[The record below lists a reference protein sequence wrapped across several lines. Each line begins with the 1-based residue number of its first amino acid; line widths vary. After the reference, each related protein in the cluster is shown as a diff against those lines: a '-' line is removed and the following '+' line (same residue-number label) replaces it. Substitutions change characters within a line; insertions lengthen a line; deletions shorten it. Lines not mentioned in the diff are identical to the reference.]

1 MAVIKSSGEENLR
14 ADPHVYSGSQTG
26 SPSSGGKD
34 AGGTSNL
41 RANQQTKQAA
51 TKDTGTYSRDVKP
64 AGVQSFRDMAKE

>member
-14 ADPHVYSGSQTG
+14 ADPHVYNGSEKA
-26 SPSSGGKD
+26 SPSGGGKD

-51 TKDTGTYSRDVKP
+51 TKDTGTYSRDAKP
-64 AGVQSFRDMAKE
+64 SGVQKFYDMAKE